1 MTLKFHENALPLF
14 RDGKLEPEPEESLEE
29 LLRLYEKACDNYSLV
44 CEKILAAARPYTE
57 WSWINDVVPR
67 IMEDS
72 ARNYSH
78 RTWVNAVWSD
88 ITLAL
93 ASDFSSPGEITTM
106 RAAGDK
112 HLRCQL
118 SRNLKHILRFDRE
131 FAEEAAEI
139 AEMIRSHHCYKEDGL
154 RLNIAGNG
162 LVTLLKSGIDTDMV
176 TALLVK
182 VFSACEKE
190 GIKIVEVRSG
200 GQSGVDEAGIK
211 AAQKCGLECSI
222 LAPKGFRWRDGRGNE
237 MEGKDRFVRRFRQE
251 HIDSP
256 AWEKARPD
264 EYLEYAAVKYNAAS
278 GLDELQWDIDLKIT
292 HMNLADTELY
302 EIAKF
307 IVGQGNPSQSL
318 IMRHF
323 GKGYHD
329 ATLTMYT
336 LEDLCVVSPIQGSKP
351 RKLLMTDMDELDA
364 LFAGR
369 K

>member
-1 MTLKFHENALPLF
+1 
-14 RDGKLEPEPEESLEE
+14 
-29 LLRLYEKACDNYSLV
+29 
-44 CEKILAAARPYTE
+44 
-57 WSWINDVVPR
+57 
-67 IMEDS
+67 
-72 ARNYSH
+72 
-78 RTWVNAVWSD
+78 
-88 ITLAL
+88 
-93 ASDFSSPGEITTM
+93 
-106 RAAGDK
+106 
-112 HLRCQL
+112 
-118 SRNLKHILRFDRE
+118 
-131 FAEEAAEI
+131 
-139 AEMIRSHHCYKEDGL
+139 
-154 RLNIAGNG
+154 
-162 LVTLLKSGIDTDMV
+162 
-176 TALLVK
+176 
-182 VFSACEKE
+182 
-190 GIKIVEVRSG
+190 
-200 GQSGVDEAGIK
+200 
-211 AAQKCGLECSI
+211 
-222 LAPKGFRWRDGRGNE
+222 

-302 EIAKF
+302 EIAQF
-307 IVGQGNPSQSL
+307 IVEQGNPSQSL